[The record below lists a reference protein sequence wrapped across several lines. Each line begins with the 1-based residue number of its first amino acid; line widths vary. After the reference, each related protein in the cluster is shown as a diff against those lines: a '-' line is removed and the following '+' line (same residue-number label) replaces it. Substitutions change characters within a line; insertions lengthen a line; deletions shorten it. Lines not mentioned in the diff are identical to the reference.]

1 MIAMIRNRGGKA
13 GKIDFG
19 IVEFSGL
26 TLCS

>member
-1 MIAMIRNRGGKA
+1 MIAMIRNRNAKA
-13 GKIDFG
+13 GKTDFG